1 MELGKNVLQDVASLL
16 DNKRAMQKL
25 QRYVRKLKKEIIEEE
40 KNKVA
45 TSPIQYTVEEMKN
58 VLKES
63 ETDFNTGNTHT
74 SKEVFNEIEKEFPWL
89 CK

>member
-1 MELGKNVLQDVASLL
+1 MDNTMELGKNVLQDVASP
-16 DNKRAMQKL
+16 M
-25 QRYVRKLKKEIIEEE
+25 
-40 KNKVA
+40 
-45 TSPIQYTVEEMKN
+45 QYTVEEMKN

-63 ETDFNTGNTHT
+63 ETDFNIGNTHT

>member
-1 MELGKNVLQDVASLL
+1 MELGKNVLQDVASP
-16 DNKRAMQKL
+16 M
-25 QRYVRKLKKEIIEEE
+25 
-40 KNKVA
+40 
-45 TSPIQYTVEEMKN
+45 QYTVEEMKN

-63 ETDFNTGNTHT
+63 ETDFNIGNTHT